1 MKKMIFALILLLML
15 LLPMFWGI
23 SQIKRLP
30 RGRADDEDKGQD

>member
-1 MKKMIFALILLLML
+1 MKKLIFALILLMML

-30 RGRADDEDKGQD
+30 RGKRSDEDGDG